1 MPTIKV
7 SEETWQRL
15 QAIATPFR
23 GSELG
28 TPDKVIERLLDV
40 YESEVPAPDRVPASA
55 RRRVR
60 GARLSSQFSYDV
72 TRSSAARKRVSRS
85 ITSSAHPMRFVASA
99 AEAKLVL
106 AQREGTKARRRTRT
120 RSRSGPTTPHRARSS
135 ATSMP
140 ASRTSARV
148 SAGAKRLSL
157 PARPTAAITG
167 QSARSRPRG

>member
-85 ITSSAHPMRFVASA
+85 ITSSAHPCGSSQARPKRSSSSLSA
-99 AEAKLVL
+99 KVPHKLVAPGRAGDAGL
-106 AQREGTKARRRTRT
+106 LVVERKV
-120 RSRSGPTTPHRARSS
+120 RSRS
-135 ATSMP
+135 
-140 ASRTSARV
+140 
-148 SAGAKRLSL
+148 
-157 PARPTAAITG
+157 
-167 QSARSRPRG
+167 